1 MLWERPYEKAP
12 KTFEATIKV
21 DKNLSGRGGVILGN
35 YGANT
40 ACVSFEIHEN
50 GVPRLYF
57 VAAAGTTHDLRFD
70 SVDVRTGEGWIALS

>member
-1 MLWERPYEKAP
+1 MRKRPRRLKRRSRSIRISRGA
-12 KTFEATIKV
+12 
-21 DKNLSGRGGVILGN
+21 GGVILGN

-57 VAAAGTTHDLRFD
+57 VDAAGTTHDLRFD